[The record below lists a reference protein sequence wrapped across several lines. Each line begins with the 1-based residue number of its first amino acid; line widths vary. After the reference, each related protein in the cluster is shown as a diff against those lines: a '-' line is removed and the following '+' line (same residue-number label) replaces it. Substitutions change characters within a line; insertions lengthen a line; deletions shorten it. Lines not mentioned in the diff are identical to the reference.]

1 MAKGSE
7 VMQIVFSMK
16 SRVEI
21 MAIHYCMLEL
31 VFFKVLSHTD
41 TVHVAED
48 ASESAFIRYPG
59 ADEIHVVAG
68 SPQNSLYMYMYI
80 TFVHYACYEVM
91 TSLDFSSHDMTQAG
105 YGYCSKLMYS

>member
-1 MAKGSE
+1 MVKGLE

-21 MAIHYCMLEL
+21 TTIQYRMLEL
-31 VFFKVLSHTD
+31 VFFKVLSRTD

-59 ADEIHVVAG
+59 ADEIVTG
-68 SPQNSLYMYMYI
+68 SPQNSAYMYI
-80 TFVHYACYEVM
+80 MHVTK
-91 TSLDFSSHDMTQAG
+91 S
-105 YGYCSKLMYS
+105 